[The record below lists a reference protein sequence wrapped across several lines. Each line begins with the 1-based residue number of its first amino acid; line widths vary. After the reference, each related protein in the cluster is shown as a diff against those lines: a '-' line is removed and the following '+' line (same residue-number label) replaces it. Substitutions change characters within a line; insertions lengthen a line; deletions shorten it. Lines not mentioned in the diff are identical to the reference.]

1 MALRTGQTASSTRRV
16 GLDDPVTRW
25 LFLVAALVIAM
36 VIVGGYVRLSRAGL
50 SIVEW
55 DVVTGVIPPIG
66 EGAWERSFAD
76 YQQTPEYQL
85 INRGM
90 SLADYQR
97 IFYIEWAHRLI
108 ARIAGLLVILPLL
121 WFLWKG
127 LLNWRSSFRYWVIA
141 VLFVAQGVLGWVM
154 VSSGLRDRPTVS
166 HFRLMIHLLAALALL
181 GIVLWTAL
189 DRMETGRAADDRAA
203 PARSSPIQILAWALT
218 GAVVVQ
224 IAFGGLVAG
233 LRAGH
238 VSNTW
243 PFMFGRLIPP
253 GLLAGSDSWWMSLFE
268 PISSHWIHRWFSFL
282 VAAIAVAVFVVVRRD
297 HSDSD
302 ALRIATS
309 WMLIAIGLQITLGV
323 LVVLLNVPKWLS
335 LAHQGVGVGL
345 FCISVVIA
353 RRIHSRSRPHVPS
366 EFGLSA

>member
-1 MALRTGQTASSTRRV
+1 MALHTGQTAPTTRPV

-25 LFLVAALVIAM
+25 LFMVAALVVAM

-66 EGAWERSFAD
+66 DDAWKRSFAD

-85 INRGM
+85 VNHGM

-127 LLNWRSSFRYWVIA
+127 SLKWRSSLRYWLIA

-166 HFRLMIHLLAALALL
+166 HFRLTIHLMAALALL
-181 GIVLWTAL
+181 GIVLWSAL
-189 DRMETGRAADDRAA
+189 DRMGTRRTADDRAA
-203 PARSSPIQILAWALT
+203 PTRSNPINVLAWALLA
-218 GAVVVQ
+218 AVTVQ

-243 PFMFGRLIPP
+243 PLMFGRLIPTD
-253 GLLAGSDSWWMSLFE
+253 LLAGSDSWWMSLFE
-268 PISSHWIHRWFSFL
+268 PLSSHWIHRWFSFL
-282 VAAIAVAVFVVVRRD
+282 VATIAVAVFVAVRRD
-297 HSDSD
+297 RSASN
-302 ALRIATS
+302 ALRIATN
-309 WMLIAIGLQITLGV
+309 LVIAAIGLQITLGV
-323 LVVLLNVPKWLS
+323 LVVLRNVPKWLS
-335 LAHQGVGVGL
+335 LAHQGLGVGL
-345 FCISVVIA
+345 FCISVLIA
-353 RRIHSRSRPHVPS
+353 HLISSRSNPHVAS
-366 EFGLSA
+366 ELQDCA